1 MYSLIDVLA
10 MEFSDQNA
18 AQARARAMS
27 VVRLCRRRGQSS
39 VYDAHCFESVQEA
52 REFQQANPGEY
63 VWLGARE

>member
-1 MYSLIDVLA
+1 MHSLIDVIDT
-10 MEFSDQNA
+10 EFSDHPA

-27 VVRLCRRRGQSS
+27 VVRLLCRRGQSS

-63 VWLGARE
+63 VWLGAME